1 MTHNYSVHCNCTR
14 YARTHGKLDSHVC
27 TSGIRRK
34 TTSAYWSTGSSVDAN
49 TFMLCLWSRGLILCQ
64 IRRRWVDDCGWIH
77 ASFVPRGCPFPGCRL
92 IDAWRYVDLTGHH
105 KSISTFVRLNTGINA
120 HAQTHERVADT
131 AAHTQ
136 RHNHTLRTPHTQ
148 QIKSVTTWG
157 MSVSETYIST
167 TASTSTRISSS
178 VPSEVNARKYLFLL
192 IIHHLVP
199 RTVSAR

>member
-1 MTHNYSVHCNCTR
+1 MSQQELDTQLHCNCTR

-131 AAHTQ
+131 AAHTKYTKAQ
-136 RHNHTLRTPHTQ
+136 PHFTYTAHTANKECHNLGDVGERDLHFHD
-148 QIKSVTTWG
+148 G
-157 MSVSETYIST
+157 FY
-167 TASTSTRISSS
+167 
-178 VPSEVNARKYLFLL
+178 
-192 IIHHLVP
+192 
-199 RTVSAR
+199 